1 MNNQIANPKVEVP
14 TGISCN
20 DKDYI
25 NSLLSCLK
33 EMSKNYVMAMNEASN
48 ESLYE
53 KYKEV
58 FLVLTS
64 LQREVYELM
73 FRKGWYS
80 LENVD
85 TQKISQKSQMLSQEY
100 QDLNGDVYLFTTE
113 GCVSNIEAVQNIYA
127 VFPEPDFAPF
137 GAAVIIRRRPQS
149 SPFGHGAQA
158 AVGYFAAGAHLF

>member
-33 EMSKNYVMAMNEASN
+33 EMSKNYFMAMNEASN

-58 FLVLTS
+58 FFVLTS

-100 QDLNGDVYLFTTE
+100 QDLN
-113 GCVSNIEAVQNIYA
+113 A
-127 VFPEPDFAPF
+127 
-137 GAAVIIRRRPQS
+137 
-149 SPFGHGAQA
+149 
-158 AVGYFAAGAHLF
+158 

>member
-1 MNNQIANPKVEVP
+1 
-14 TGISCN
+14 
-20 DKDYI
+20 
-25 NSLLSCLK
+25 
-33 EMSKNYVMAMNEASN
+33 MSKNYVMAMNEASN

-100 QDLNGDVYLFTTE
+100 QDLN
-113 GCVSNIEAVQNIYA
+113 A
-127 VFPEPDFAPF
+127 
-137 GAAVIIRRRPQS
+137 
-149 SPFGHGAQA
+149 
-158 AVGYFAAGAHLF
+158 